1 MIVFPIN
8 TLENISEQLL
18 LPGNVKKTVLG
29 HQADRKTDQIT
40 FFILHI
46 PFFDTVCFGTYRKY
60 LRKDGPA
67 KIFILVLSFLNNGFF
82 IQFLTQHFVK

>member
-29 HQADRKTDQIT
+29 IKQI
-40 FFILHI
+40 
-46 PFFDTVCFGTYRKY
+46 
-60 LRKDGPA
+60 
-67 KIFILVLSFLNNGFF
+67 
-82 IQFLTQHFVK
+82 VKQIK

>member
-29 HQADRKTDQIT
+29 HQADQIT

-46 PFFDTVCFGTYRKY
+46 PFFDTVCFGTYGKY
-60 LRKDGPA
+60 LRKD
-67 KIFILVLSFLNNGFF
+67 
-82 IQFLTQHFVK
+82 

>member
-18 LPGNVKKTVLG
+18 LPGNVKKTVLE

-46 PFFDTVCFGTYRKY
+46 PFFDTVCFGTYGKY
-60 LRKDGPA
+60 LRKD
-67 KIFILVLSFLNNGFF
+67 
-82 IQFLTQHFVK
+82 